1 MTKRKDDQRTQSH
14 FRTNRVFK
22 EGDKWFFHTREGTIE
37 GPFHNELEAR
47 TQIDNYIKLKISGLL
62 SDLDELSLEPLELEQ
77 AG

>member
-1 MTKRKDDQRTQSH
+1 MTKRKDDRGTQSH
-14 FRTNRVFK
+14 FRTNRVYK

-47 TQIDNYIKLKISGLL
+47 TQIDTYIKLTILVLL

>member
-1 MTKRKDDQRTQSH
+1 MTKRKADQRTQSH

-47 TQIDNYIKLKISGLL
+47 VQIDSYIKLTISGLL

>member
-1 MTKRKDDQRTQSH
+1 MTKRKDDQSTQSH
-14 FRTNRVFK
+14 FRTNRVYK

-47 TQIDNYIKLKISGLL
+47 TQIDTYIKLTILVLL
-62 SDLDELSLEPLELEQ
+62 DDLDELSLEPLELEQ